1 MYKEDFAK
9 LVAEKAEISK
19 EKAIAVIDAY
29 GIVITE
35 ALQKGEKVQITGFG
49 TYEKVKKSQRVGR
62 NPQTGEQITIP
73 ASNKPKF
80 KPGKALTDALN

>member
-19 EKAIAVIDAY
+19 EKAVAVIDAY
-29 GIVITE
+29 GTVITE